1 MRAAVYHSKHD
12 IRVEEV
18 AEPGPLGARQVRLR
32 PFLCGI
38 CGTDL
43 HEYAA
48 GPIVIPTLPHPLSGA
63 QAPQILGHEFSG
75 EVLEIGSDVTGIAV
89 GERASVMPLVY
100 CGHCYYCRR
109 GLNHLCTTMACT
121 GLSWSGGGISEQV
134 VVPDY
139 QVSRLPDGVSDVQ
152 GALVEPAA
160 VAAYGVDRTGL
171 RAGDTILV
179 TGAGPIGA
187 LAALYAHAAGAARV
201 IISEPNPKRRALVEA
216 FGIATVLDPLT
227 DPVPDV
233 VRDLTD
239 GVGVDAAAEC
249 SGSQGGLTVAL
260 DSLRA
265 HGTATQVGLHVRPAS
280 IDPMALSNKDLSL
293 IGTWCYPVY
302 DFPRIIALIDTGRYP
317 VQSVLTEAIPVADIV
332 PRGFDRLLDPD
343 GDAQKVLVR
352 VGS

>member
-12 IRVEEV
+12 IRVEQV
-18 AEPGPLGARQVRLR
+18 AEPGPLGPGQVRLR
-32 PFLCGI
+32 PSVCGI

-48 GPIVIPTLPHPLSGA
+48 GPIVIPTAPHPLSGA
-63 QAPQILGHEFSG
+63 SAPQILGHEFAG
-75 EVLEIGSDVTGIAV
+75 QVLEVGEGVTDVAV
-89 GERASVMPLVY
+89 GDRVAVMPLVY
-100 CGHCYYCRR
+100 CGQCYYCRR
-109 GLNHLCTTMACT
+109 GLNHLCATMACT

-134 VVPDY
+134 VVPAY
-139 QVSRLPDGVSDVQ
+139 QVSRLPDQVSDVQ

-171 RAGDTILV
+171 RPGDTVLV

-201 IISEPNPKRRALVEA
+201 IVSEPNPKRRALVEA
-216 FGIATVLDPLT
+216 FGVAIVLDPLT
-227 DPVPDV
+227 DGVPAA
-233 VRDLTD
+233 VRDLTS
-239 GVGVDAAAEC
+239 GVGVDVAAEC
-249 SGSQGGLTVAL
+249 SGSQGGLTTAL

-265 HGTATQVGLHVRPAS
+265 HGTATQVGLHVRPAT

-293 IGTWCYPVY
+293 VGTWCYPVY
-302 DFPRIIALIDTGRYP
+302 DFPRIIALIGTGRYP
-317 VQSVLTEAIPVADIV
+317 VQQVLTEVIPVADIV
-332 PRGFDRLLDPD
+332 PKGFERLLDPD
-343 GDAQKVLVR
+343 GDAQKVLVQ